1 MKLNLRQLL
10 LKYNI
15 LFLQVCTIF
24 TLRGG
29 EASMFFFF
37 WNLSRVHPTY
47 CPVVVEIGSAWGR
60 EWIDTRTPRI
70 PVESI
75 TFFKL

>member
-15 LFLQVCTIF
+15 LFIQVCTIF

-29 EASMFFFF
+29 EASMFF
-37 WNLSRVHPTY
+37 LSGI
-47 CPVVVEIGSAWGR
+47 CPGC
-60 EWIDTRTPRI
+60 TPPI
-70 PVESI
+70 A
-75 TFFKL
+75 LW

>member
-15 LFLQVCTIF
+15 LFIQVCTIF

-29 EASMFFFF
+29 EASMFFF
-37 WNLSRVHPTY
+37 LESVQGAPHLLP
-47 CPVVVEIGSAWGR
+47 CGS
-60 EWIDTRTPRI
+60 
-70 PVESI
+70 
-75 TFFKL
+75 

>member
-1 MKLNLRQLL
+1 
-10 LKYNI
+10 
-15 LFLQVCTIF
+15 
-24 TLRGG
+24 
-29 EASMFFFF
+29 MFFFF

>member
-29 EASMFFFF
+29 EASMFFFSGICPA
-37 WNLSRVHPTY
+37 LSP
-47 CPVVVEIGSAWGR
+47 
-60 EWIDTRTPRI
+60 D
-70 PVESI
+70 
-75 TFFKL
+75 